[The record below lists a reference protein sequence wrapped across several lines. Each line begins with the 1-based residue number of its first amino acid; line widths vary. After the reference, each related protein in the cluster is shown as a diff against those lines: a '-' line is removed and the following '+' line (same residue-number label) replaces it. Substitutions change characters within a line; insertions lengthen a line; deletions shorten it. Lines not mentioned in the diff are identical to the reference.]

1 MKLIEE
7 NKAKINT
14 QNKQNKLMEVH
25 MSRNIFTSTLLVAI
39 LVVLVAGNM
48 QAQSANVAANA
59 TVMSALSIAKTDI
72 QFGNIPASR
81 DVVLDPK
88 NAANAYV
95 GSTAA
100 VGTVTITGAISTPVL
115 ATWPSSITLTGPGAK
130 TLTLTL
136 AVNGNAAGTQSASTA
151 LTSGT
156 AVTTSASGN
165 YSMWVGG
172 NMTTGTDLGLF
183 TGSATFAVEYQ

>member
-1 MKLIEE
+1 ML
-7 NKAKINT
+7 
-14 QNKQNKLMEVH
+14 
-25 MSRNIFTSTLLVAI
+25 RNIFTSTLLVTI

-48 QAQSANVAANA
+48 QAQSVTVNSTA
-59 TVMSALSIAKTDI
+59 TVMTALTIAKTDMA
-72 QFGNIPASR
+72 FGNVPASR
-81 DVVLDPK
+81 AVVLDPK

-100 VGTVTITGAISTPVL
+100 VGTVTITGANSTAVL
-115 ATWPSSITLTGPGAK
+115 ATWPATITLNGPASK

-136 AVNGNAAGTQSASTA
+136 AVNGNASSANQATSTA
-151 LTSGT
+151 LTSGS

-172 NMTTGTDLGLF
+172 NMTTGTDLGAF
-183 TGSATFAVEYQ
+183 TGTATFAVEYQ

>member
-7 NKAKINT
+7 NKTKINT

-72 QFGNIPASR
+72 QFGNVPASR
-81 DVVLDPK
+81 TVVLDPK
-88 NAANAYV
+88 NAANAFV

>member
-1 MKLIEE
+1 
-7 NKAKINT
+7 
-14 QNKQNKLMEVH
+14 
-25 MSRNIFTSTLLVAI
+25 LVTM
-39 LVVLVAGNM
+39 LVVMVAVNV
-48 QAQSANVAANA
+48 QAQSVAVGSTA
-59 TVMSALSIAKTDI
+59 TVMTALTIAKTDMA
-72 QFGNIPASR
+72 FGNVPASKA
-81 DVVLDPK
+81 VVLDPK
-88 NAANAYV
+88 NASNAYV
-95 GSTAA
+95 GSTAT
-100 VGTVTITGAISTPVL
+100 VGTVTITGAVSTPVI
-115 ATWPSSITLTGPGAK
+115 ATWPATITLTNASK